1 MIKTQE
7 ISKRYGKVQALNNI
21 SIEIDLSGE
30 IYGLIG
36 PNGSGKTTLI
46 SIISGFTQSNSGT
59 ISGIEKNYISSCVG
73 NESFIDHLTVL
84 EWLNFLLK
92 IKNLS
97 TDELAIFELLEL
109 MKMNGEKSQKI
120 KSLSFGQK
128 QRLGIIS
135 ALCGDP
141 KLVIFDEPLNGLDP
155 SGVFLFKN
163 VLNWLVE
170 KKITVLYSS
179 HRLDDLSNYCTHL
192 FLLDQG
198 SLMYDGYFKEFLKLG
213 NGNIEDSYNHL
224 IK

>member
-59 ISGIEKNYISSCVG
+59 ISGIEKNYIGSCVG

-109 MKMNGEKSQKI
+109 MNMNGEKSQKI

-179 HRLDDLSNYCTHL
+179 HRLDDLANYCTHL